1 MNVVQCIKNIKG
13 LTWLKIEEDK
23 YMSGEVYQFIGK
35 KFTKKLI
42 KIIKTFPMIGEKF
55 SDDWIFVGL
64 KNFYSNKIFVF
75 NFIYRIFYPC
85 QKFKSPD
92 KIYTQNLTITR

>member
-1 MNVVQCIKNIKG
+1 MEK
-13 LTWLKIEEDK
+13 
-23 YMSGEVYQFIGK
+23 FINLSAK

-64 KNFYSNKIFVF
+64 KNFTATKFCFI

-92 KIYTQNLTITR
+92 KTYTQNLTITR

>member
-1 MNVVQCIKNIKG
+1 
-13 LTWLKIEEDK
+13 
-23 YMSGEVYQFIGK
+23 MSGEAYQFIGK

-64 KNFYSNKIFVF
+64 KILQQQNFCFI
-75 NFIYRIFYPC
+75 NFIYRIFFISVKNLNRPT
-85 QKFKSPD
+85 KFISK
-92 KIYTQNLTITR
+92 T

>member
-1 MNVVQCIKNIKG
+1 
-13 LTWLKIEEDK
+13 
-23 YMSGEVYQFIGK
+23 MSGEVYQFIGK

-64 KNFYSNKIFVF
+64 KNFIATKFLFSIL
-75 NFIYRIFYPC
+75 FIEFFIPVKNLNHPT
-85 QKFKSPD
+85 KF
-92 KIYTQNLTITR
+92 TRKT